1 MIIDTP
7 APRSES
13 TLLRFLRSGAV
24 PTLAL
29 VLLVL
34 VIVFGT
40 LLGERIVGAGALQ
53 SMAFQLPELGILSLA
68 MMVPL
73 LSGGLNLSII
83 ATANLCALTM
93 AWVLTSHV
101 PGAHGVMWGGWQ
113 VVGAVGGGGLAA
125 VTSDTAAY
133 LVLAGICTA
142 TLVTVAARLRDR
154 PAAVPTPAA

>member
-53 SMAFQLPELGILSLA
+53 SMAFQLPELGILVIQSYTSFHDG
-68 MMVPL
+68 
-73 LSGGLNLSII
+73 SGRR
-83 ATANLCALTM
+83 
-93 AWVLTSHV
+93 
-101 PGAHGVMWGGWQ
+101 AH
-113 VVGAVGGGGLAA
+113 
-125 VTSDTAAY
+125 Y
-133 LVLAGICTA
+133 
-142 TLVTVAARLRDR
+142 AREFFRRL
-154 PAAVPTPAA
+154 